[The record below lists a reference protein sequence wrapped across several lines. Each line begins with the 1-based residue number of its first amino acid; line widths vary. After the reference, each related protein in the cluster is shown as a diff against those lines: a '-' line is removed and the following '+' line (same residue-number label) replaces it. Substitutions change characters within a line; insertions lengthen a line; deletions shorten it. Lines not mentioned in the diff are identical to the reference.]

1 MARVRPWLEQGTTV
15 TSSDYAL
22 LDPRIC
28 GYYRSAIYLIST
40 NSELISEQSDTEC
53 FNTLNSSHNTSSIS
67 PVSFSDSGYSSI
79 ANDTNLSEHIVN
91 NINEDDLI
99 NISIDFQTNIQ
110 KRNDKDLESTP
121 NPKSKQNA
129 HTHVTMDEGF
139 KTLKSL

>member
-28 GYYRSAIYLIST
+28 RYYHSAIYLIST

-53 FNTLNSSHNTSSIS
+53 FNTPNSSHNTSSIS

-139 KTLKSL
+139 KKLKSL